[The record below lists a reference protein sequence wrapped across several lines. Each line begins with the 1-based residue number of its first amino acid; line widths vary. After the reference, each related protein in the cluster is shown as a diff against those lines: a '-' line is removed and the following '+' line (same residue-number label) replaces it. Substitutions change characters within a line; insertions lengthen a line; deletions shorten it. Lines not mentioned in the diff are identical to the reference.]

1 MMIVINSGKFLS
13 HIILPFFGP
22 FYPKTQHPCKV
33 VEVGLIMCGCTLDL
47 MIYQIENIIENEIVA
62 TLYLKTFY
70 VLIYIL

>member
-1 MMIVINSGKFLS
+1 MMIVINSGKFS
-13 HIILPFFGP
+13 HIILPFFCP
-22 FYPKTQHPCKV
+22 FYPKTQHPCEV

-70 VLIYIL
+70 ILIYIL